1 MMCMYINMVIDL
13 YCGVEPSLTGADL
26 GDLLI
31 IHSLGS
37 CDQFTYVVQ
46 KRVHE
51 ALHRRYHYH
60 IINSFAMVTMLEVGR
75 SEGLLMLT

>member
-1 MMCMYINMVIDL
+1 MYINMVIDL
-13 YCGVEPSLTGADL
+13 YCGVEPSLTDADL
-26 GDLLI
+26 EDLFI
-31 IHSLGS
+31 IYSLGS

>member
-1 MMCMYINMVIDL
+1 MMCMYIKMVIDL
-13 YCGVEPSLTGADL
+13 YCGVERSLTGADL
-26 GDLLI
+26 GDLFV

-37 CDQFTYVVQ
+37 SDRFTYVVQ
-46 KRVHE
+46 MRGHE

-60 IINSFAMVTMLEVGR
+60 IINPIAMVTMLEVGR